1 MSNSRTEKEADTAA
15 ESCSSTT
22 EKDVEDTCS
31 SDDGIKQQEYL
42 RFVDFIQKF
51 GLNSFENTE
60 QQESL
65 YSEIIG
71 ALERSPYLVT
81 YQIPSTGQSALMV
94 AAASGNIRVI
104 ELLLQRG
111 AVWNALDRLG
121 KCAGNYAVDSG
132 HQEAVNILVEAAV
145 RAELLLGATVR
156 CQLQQQK
163 QTNEK
168 LPKSTNEDIS
178 LDMAQPFKVT
188 TTIL

>member
-1 MSNSRTEKEADTAA
+1 MSNSCTGKEADTEA
-15 ESCSSTT
+15 ESCSTTT
-22 EKDVEDTCS
+22 EKDVENAYS
-31 SDDGIKQQEYL
+31 SDDDIKQQEYL
-42 RFVDFIQKF
+42 SFVELIQRI
-51 GLNSFENTE
+51 GLNSPDNTE

-65 YSEIIG
+65 YSEVVG
-71 ALERSPYLVT
+71 ALERSPYLIT

-168 LPKSTNEDIS
+168 LAKSTDADIS